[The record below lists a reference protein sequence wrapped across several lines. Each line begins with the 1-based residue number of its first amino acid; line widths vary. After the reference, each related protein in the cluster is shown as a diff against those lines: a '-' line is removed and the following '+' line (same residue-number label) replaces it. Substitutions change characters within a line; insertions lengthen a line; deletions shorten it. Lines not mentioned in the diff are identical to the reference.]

1 MVFSKKKNAGMIKI
15 VIDARMWGESGV
27 GRYIRNL
34 VGSLQELDKK
44 NEYFLILLEKDFREL
59 GRVLQNAAMIIGFSI
74 NRFDLPV
81 LAKYFNFN
89 VLALP
94 RLDLLEELELNYG
107 SRVGLDILVKTNL
120 NLAKTHHGL
129 DAVRFYAEGNFKE
142 LEDYCLQD
150 VKVTKELYDFVKKN
164 KYLMVPK
171 KFTGELVKVNLNL
184 REIEIPATLF

>member
-1 MVFSKKKNAGMIKI
+1 MKDKLVLDIETKNTFADVGGQQNINKLEASLVCVYSYNKDKYFSF
-15 VIDARMWGESGV
+15 W
-27 GRYIRNL
+27 
-34 VGSLQELDKK
+34 
-44 NEYFLILLEKDFREL
+44 EKDFREL
-59 GRVLQNAAMIIGFSI
+59 GHLLQNAAMIIGFSI

-94 RLDLLEELELNYG
+94 RLDLLEELELSYG
-107 SRVGLDILVKTNL
+107 SRVSLDILVQTNL

-150 VKVTKELYDFVKKN
+150 VKVTKELYDFIKKN
-164 KYLMVPK
+164 KHLMVPK

-184 REIEIPATLF
+184 KEVEIPATLF